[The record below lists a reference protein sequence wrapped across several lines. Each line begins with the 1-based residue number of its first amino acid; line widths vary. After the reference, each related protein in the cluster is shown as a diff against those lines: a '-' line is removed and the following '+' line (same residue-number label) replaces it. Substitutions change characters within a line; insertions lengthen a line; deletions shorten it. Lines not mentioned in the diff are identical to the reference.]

1 MFRTRRK
8 RYPTERLGALSD
20 GVFAIALT
28 LLVLELKLPADARPT
43 TLASMIEENGHE
55 LIGWVVSF
63 IILARFWAIHHD
75 AIAEMRRVTSS
86 TIFMNFV
93 FLGTIS
99 LIPFAAHLVGEYELS
114 EPLVMQIFSVLL
126 ALNALSLG
134 GFIWMAERDNQ
145 LNSAEKRAWSIRAV
159 HHLAFVPLLAVA
171 CVIIAIWNP
180 GIALALWGLEALI
193 VIIALSFTWGDS
205 ADEDAPQPISYE

>member
-1 MFRTRRK
+1 MLRTRRK

-28 LLVLELKLPADARPT
+28 LLVLELKLPTTTEPT
-43 TLASMIEENGHE
+43 SLASMMRDNGHE
-55 LIGWVVSF
+55 LIGWLVSF

-75 AIAEMRRVTSS
+75 AIAEMRRVTSK

-134 GFIWMAERDNQ
+134 GFIWMAERDNN
-145 LNSAEKRAWSIRAV
+145 LSSLEARAWSIRAI
-159 HHLAFVPLLAVA
+159 HHLLFVPLLAIA
-171 CVIIAIWNP
+171 SAIIAIWNP
-180 GIALALWGLEALI
+180 GISLALWGIEALV

-205 ADEDAPQPISYE
+205 VDEEELDLVTQE